1 MGKWGGSSLCGVGVE
16 MVDTRHMQT
25 GCKKHN
31 INCKLADPLHPSELR
46 PSDRTLS
53 PLRLRCSP
61 FPWGVRCCGGGWG
74 YPKLFNWPV
83 CRLPFRGLIYSY
95 TLKITNSRDMLANT
109 RNLLA
114 LIASMHTM
122 GVVAFFQYGISLR

>member
-1 MGKWGGSSLCGVGVE
+1 MVGGDIRSFSIG
-16 MVDTRHMQT
+16 
-25 GCKKHN
+25 
-31 INCKLADPLHPSELR
+31 
-46 PSDRTLS
+46 
-53 PLRLRCSP
+53 
-61 FPWGVRCCGGGWG
+61 
-74 YPKLFNWPV
+74 LFV
-83 CRLPFRGLIYSY
+83 ASPFRGLIYSY

>member
-1 MGKWGGSSLCGVGVE
+1 MLTFSVGGTLLRWWVGISE
-16 MVDTRHMQT
+16 AFQ
-25 GCKKHN
+25 
-31 INCKLADPLHPSELR
+31 LAC
-46 PSDRTLS
+46 LS
-53 PLRLRCSP
+53 PS
-61 FPWGVRCCGGGWG
+61 
-74 YPKLFNWPV
+74 
-83 CRLPFRGLIYSY
+83 PFRGLIYSY

>member
-1 MGKWGGSSLCGVGVE
+1 MVGGDIRSFSIG
-16 MVDTRHMQT
+16 
-25 GCKKHN
+25 
-31 INCKLADPLHPSELR
+31 
-46 PSDRTLS
+46 
-53 PLRLRCSP
+53 
-61 FPWGVRCCGGGWG
+61 
-74 YPKLFNWPV
+74 LFV
-83 CRLPFRGLIYSY
+83 ALIYSY